1 METLTLDIYHRKY
14 HQIEL
19 IPKSNVAGVQV
30 VGKAVKTR
38 EPEDATSELTRFSI
52 VYDREKATNSVI
64 ESAKLD
70 GQTDFLDAPFETID
84 SYVGQTPSSLT
95 RYPERLDLTD
105 RVKVLLDERLGW
117 ILRDVTTLRLY
128 DEFELKAL
136 LTVAKLESLER
147 LEFGVVYD
155 EVEGLPE
162 GVKYVKVKNTVSVVT
177 THCKDPFRA
186 RVHRQT
192 SRLDTVE
199 VPILSKRHGSEAPI
213 ATRSRT
219 LVLTAGKRELGQ
231 TSQRGV
237 VILWDEDEVEEIVY
251 RERLSP
257 ELPDRYSLNFS
268 FKVQEVDEQE

>member
-1 METLTLDIYHRKY
+1 METLTLDVYHRKH

-19 IPKSNVAGVQV
+19 VPKSNVAGVQV
-30 VGKAVKTR
+30 VGKAVKTC
-38 EPEDATSELTRFSI
+38 EPEDATSDLTRFSI
-52 VYDREKATNSVI
+52 VYNREKATNRVI

-70 GQTDFLDAPFETID
+70 EQTDFLDTSFETID
-84 SYVGQTPSSLT
+84 SYIGQTPTSLT
-95 RYPERLDLTD
+95 RYPQKLDLTEK
-105 RVKVLLDERLGW
+105 VKVLLDERLGW
-117 ILRDVTTLRLY
+117 ILSDVTTLRLY

-147 LEFGVVYD
+147 LEFRVVYD

-162 GVKYVKVKNTVSVVT
+162 GVKCVKVEDTVSVAI

-186 RVHRQT
+186 RVHRPT
-192 SRLDTVE
+192 SRLDTIE

-213 ATRSRT
+213 ATRSHT
-219 LVLTAGKRELGQ
+219 LVLTAGEREPGQ

-237 VILWDEDEVEEIVY
+237 VILWDEDEAEEIVY